1 MLYKCSHMIVQSDP
15 LSDSL
20 IRFGRFLAFIP
31 YSRLRIWR
39 EWLISSQGESN
50 STLPNTFPQAH
61 FLIRSFIQPWY
72 FFSVVTSFL
81 KPFNRLCYKP
91 LPSRQARLLS
101 SQPPLANRR
110 IIIFFFWSKLASKLS
125 ILESRKI
132 SFIFQLVMNETTL
145 NQKL

>member
-1 MLYKCSHMIVQSDP
+1 MFPYDRSKRSIVRFAY
-15 LSDSL
+15 SL
-20 IRFGRFLAFIP
+20 RPFSCIYTLFPA
-31 YSRLRIWR
+31 SIWR

-91 LPSRQARLLS
+91 LPSRQARLPS

>member
-20 IRFGRFLAFIP
+20 IHFGRFLAFIP

-91 LPSRQARLLS
+91 LPSRQARLPS
-101 SQPPLANRR
+101 SQPPLVNRR